1 MYYGYFRNRTNITA
15 QYFHSAFNFQQFLGG
30 PLSRLRFYGGG
41 VTFSHPLNKFERIEF
56 SQSLFTI
63 SLDQASFQ
71 FSESEKE
78 YLFYP
83 QLSYVRDK
91 TRPGFI
97 TPWGGNRMMISLT
110 GGVPFSDQF
119 PGFASLL
126 GDFRHYVGIFGPYV
140 IALRA
145 TGAASTGPNP
155 QKFYLGGMQN
165 WINFRQDDS
174 IDITN
179 DDLKNIFISPS
190 GYPMRGYGYFRSI
203 GEKFTLLN
211 AEFRF
216 PLFAAILPGP
226 IPIIP
231 LYNIQGIAFYD
242 LGSAWNS
249 TNWDNIRNNM
259 LMGTGFGLRTILL
272 GLPVRYDLAWPYDVN
287 EGSFG
292 RRVHYFSIGID
303 F

>member
-1 MYYGYFRNRTNITA
+1 
-15 QYFHSAFNFQQFLGG
+15 
-30 PLSRLRFYGGG
+30 
-41 VTFSHPLNKFERIEF
+41 
-56 SQSLFTI
+56 
-63 SLDQASFQ
+63 
-71 FSESEKE
+71 
-78 YLFYP
+78 
-83 QLSYVRDK
+83 
-91 TRPGFI
+91 
-97 TPWGGNRMMISLT
+97 MMVSLT

-119 PGFASLL
+119 PGFVSLSA
-126 GDFRHYVGIFGPYV
+126 DVRKYIGIFGPYV

-145 TGAASTGPNP
+145 TGAFSEGPNP

-165 WINFRQDDS
+165 WINFRQDDNIS
-174 IDITN
+174 LLD

-190 GYPMRGYGYFRSI
+190 GYPMRGYGYFRGI
-203 GEKFTLLN
+203 GEKYTLMN

-231 LYNIQGIAFYD
+231 LYNIQGVAFYD
-242 LGSAWNS
+242 VGSAWNNTS
-249 TNWDNIRNNM
+249 WNNVRDNL